1 MELRHLRYFD
11 AVASERNFTRAA
23 ERLGVAQ
30 PPLSRQIRDLE
41 MELGVALF
49 ERGTRP
55 VKLTE
60 AGRLFYEQAAQILA
74 NFEQLRQSMKLFVA
88 HEHRRYV
95 IGFVGSVAYGAMPE
109 MVRMFRAASSK
120 VEVHL
125 VGMTTVEQISALK
138 DGRIDAG
145 IGRIRIED
153 PAVRRVTLC
162 FEPLAAALAAD
173 HPLATKGGAVTL
185 PELSGESLV
194 VYPSQPRPS
203 YADFV
208 LRLFRDHGFR
218 PARVSEVRDVQTA
231 LGLVAA
237 QLGYALVPRTMN
249 RLQRVDIAYRA
260 VEGAN
265 ISSPI
270 ILSTRIGDVSEA
282 TRMLEEI
289 GKRIYAGATVCSI
302 GAVRDPA
309 SVSGTEPSSGR
320 PSGSSEGAASGYPG
334 DS

>member
-1 MELRHLRYFD
+1 LELRHLRYFD
-11 AVASERNFTRAA
+11 AVATERNFTRAA
-23 ERLGVAQ
+23 ERLGIAQ

-41 MELGVALF
+41 IELGVSLF

-60 AGRLFYEQAAQILA
+60 AGRLFHEQAAQVLA
-74 NFEQLRQSMKLFVA
+74 NFEQMRQSMKLFAA

-109 MVRMFRAASSK
+109 MIRTFRSAAPQ

-125 VGMTTVEQISALK
+125 VGMTTVEQISALR

-145 IGRIRIED
+145 IGRIRVED
-153 PAVRRVTLC
+153 PGVRRVTLS
-162 FEPLAAALAAD
+162 FEPLVAALAAD
-173 HPLATKGGAVTL
+173 HPLAVRGGSLAL
-185 PELSGESLV
+185 KELVSETLV

-208 LRLFRDHGFR
+208 LRLLRDHGLR
-218 PARVSEVRDVQTA
+218 PSRVSEVRDVQTA

-237 QLGYALVPRTMN
+237 QLGCALVPATMD
-249 RLQRVDIAYRA
+249 RLQRSDIAYRA
-260 VEGAN
+260 LEGTN
-265 ISSPI
+265 IHSPI

-282 TRMLEEI
+282 TRTLEQI
-289 GKRIYAGATVCSI
+289 GRQIYSEE
-302 GAVRDPA
+302 PA
-309 SVSGTEPSSGR
+309 SAAGNPSIR
-320 PSGSSEGAASGYPG
+320 
-334 DS
+334 